1 MKKKI
6 LAVVLTMSMACGM
19 LACGINSQAEKQKA
33 ESTETIAGYEAE
45 ADASADEA
53 TAPSGEKH
61 ASMPEEQAGKAEL
74 QIEKTDA
81 EEKTKPDDSKTQEN
95 TEKTES
101 TDSKEEAAMTES
113 VYKIEIAAKDIPQQ
127 DAFTFV
133 ENMKVG
139 WNLGNTLDAHEEGK
153 VGENELKTEEVWGN
167 PVTTKAMIDEIKAAG
182 FETVRIPVTWR
193 GHVTIDEGGNGT
205 VSEAWLNRVQEVVD
219 YAIDND
225 MYVILNSHHDV
236 DASNGYYP
244 DSANYERSKAHLTA
258 VWRAMAERF
267 QDYDEHLVFESMNEP
282 RLVGTGY
289 EWSFQAG
296 APECTDA
303 ADCINRLNQTFVD
316 IVRAS
321 GGNNAE
327 RYLMVPGYAASPD
340 AVMASQFILPQ
351 DTASGKLIVSVHAY
365 TPYHFALQAES
376 ESGSTDKF
384 AANNYAST
392 KDIENLMVKLY
403 SKYINKGI
411 PVIIGEFGAREKNGN
426 LQARAEYYAY
436 YIAAARARGITCCVW
451 DNNIF
456 SGSGERFGLYD
467 RKANSWPYPEIVEA
481 IMTNA

>member
-1 MKKKI
+1 MKKRI
-6 LAVVLTMSMACGM
+6 LAMVLVMVMASGM
-19 LACGINSQAEKQKA
+19 LACGNSQEVKTQTT
-33 ESTETIAGYEAE
+33 ENTETKLQEEVVSQEQDDEAE
-45 ADASADEA
+45 EQIETVKEETADAE
-53 TAPSGEKH
+53 T
-61 ASMPEEQAGKAEL
+61 
-74 QIEKTDA
+74 
-81 EEKTKPDDSKTQEN
+81 KTKPDDAKAQEKEEN
-95 TEKTES
+95 VE
-101 TDSKEEAAMTES
+101 SKEEDTMPGT
-113 VYKIEIAAKDIPQQ
+113 VYKIEIAAKEIPKE

-133 ENMKVG
+133 QNMKVG
-139 WNLGNTLDAHEEGK
+139 WNLGNTLDAHENGK

-267 QDYDEHLVFESMNEP
+267 KDYDEHLVFESMNEP

-296 APECTDA
+296 AAECADA

-321 GGNNAE
+321 GGNNGE

-340 AVMASQFILPQ
+340 AVMASQFVLPQ

-365 TPYHFALQAES
+365 TPYNFALQPES
-376 ESGSTDKF
+376 EGGSTDVF

-411 PVIIGEFGAREKNGN
+411 PVVIGEFGAREKNGN

-456 SGSGERFGLYD
+456 SGTGERFGLYD
-467 RKANSWPYPEIVEA
+467 RKANNWPYPEIVEA

>member
-1 MKKKI
+1 MKKRI
-6 LAVVLTMSMACGM
+6 LAVILAMTMVSGM
-19 LACGINSQAEKQKA
+19 LACGNSQEV
-33 ESTETIAGYEAE
+33 
-45 ADASADEA
+45 
-53 TAPSGEKH
+53 
-61 ASMPEEQAGKAEL
+61 
-74 QIEKTDA
+74 
-81 EEKTKPDDSKTQEN
+81 KTQ
-95 TEKTES
+95 KTES
-101 TDSKEEAAMTES
+101 VETESVETESAETEVQTGEPEKQTEKAEVEADDAKIQEKEENVESKEEDTMAGT
-113 VYKIEIAAKDIPQQ
+113 VYKIEIAAKEIPKE

-133 ENMKVG
+133 QNMKVG
-139 WNLGNTLDAHEEGK
+139 WNLGNTLDAHENGK

-205 VSEAWLNRVQEVVD
+205 VSEAWLNRVQEVVG

-258 VWRAMAERF
+258 VWKAMAERF
-267 QDYDEHLVFESMNEP
+267 KDYDEHLVFESMNEP

-296 APECTDA
+296 AAECADA

-321 GGNNAE
+321 GGNNGE

-340 AVMASQFILPQ
+340 AVMASQFVLPQ

-365 TPYHFALQAES
+365 TPYNFALQPES
-376 ESGSTDKF
+376 EGGSTDVF

-411 PVIIGEFGAREKNGN
+411 PVVIGEFGAREKNGN

-456 SGSGERFGLYD
+456 SGTGERFGLYD
-467 RKANSWPYPEIVEA
+467 RKANNWPYPEIVEA